1 MSWASR
7 RRSPLPRRSN
17 TVPEWRDAL
26 EANTP
31 GAPASPGSIAPIL
44 ILQGTADTII
54 TVDSS
59 ELVADRYCDL
69 GASAELRI
77 LDGEDHISVLVD
89 HLADIDDW
97 ISQRLAGTP
106 SEGCPQGG
114 RPRPFARAPICQRIY
129 H

>member
-1 MSWASR
+1 MGFPGDD
-7 RRSPLPRRSN
+7 PLFLADPI
-17 TVPEWRDAL
+17 TLPEWRDAL

-59 ELVADRYCDL
+59 QLVADRYCDL
-69 GASAELRI
+69 GVTAELRI
-77 LDGEDHISVLVD
+77 LDGDDHISVLVD

-106 SEGCPQGG
+106 SEGCPQ
-114 RPRPFARAPICQRIY
+114 
-129 H
+129 